1 MQLKVNS
8 VWVQNIPL
16 LKVIRSSR
24 NIFFGYFFIRNLFF
38 FLENAYSSI
47 LSSKNTNTTICISWQ
62 MFPIQAQLVKVW
74 ECLDLQL
81 QRLRLVYF
89 RDKNRRD
96 KESVFLFPRIIRSF
110 PRMFDFRL
118 KLSRKRSTD
127 STKRGKRSLSDFSK
141 SILYRKR
148 WCCSTRPLVTV
159 HFPLLVFPATS
170 FFSHLDLLLP
180 PSLLS
185 SLSLSSFLGLL
196 LSILFARPLHESF
209 YFLLC
214 ARLKTCEAVKLERFV
229 SAWKALWFD
238 IKFSTSIHLRVFL
251 FLMEFYHLIIH

>member
-1 MQLKVNS
+1 M
-8 VWVQNIPL
+8 
-16 LKVIRSSR
+16 
-24 NIFFGYFFIRNLFF
+24 
-38 FLENAYSSI
+38 
-47 LSSKNTNTTICISWQ
+47 
-62 MFPIQAQLVKVW
+62 
-74 ECLDLQL
+74 
-81 QRLRLVYF
+81 
-89 RDKNRRD
+89 
-96 KESVFLFPRIIRSF
+96 FLFRRIIRSF

-185 SLSLSSFLGLL
+185 SLSLSPFLAFFSLSCLHDLCTSPSIFCSVHGWKRVKLL
-196 LSILFARPLHESF
+196 NWSDLYRRGKLYDSILNFPPVF
-209 YFLLC
+209 TYVFFFFL
-214 ARLKTCEAVKLERFV
+214 
-229 SAWKALWFD
+229 WN
-238 IKFSTSIHLRVFL
+238 SI
-251 FLMEFYHLIIH
+251 I